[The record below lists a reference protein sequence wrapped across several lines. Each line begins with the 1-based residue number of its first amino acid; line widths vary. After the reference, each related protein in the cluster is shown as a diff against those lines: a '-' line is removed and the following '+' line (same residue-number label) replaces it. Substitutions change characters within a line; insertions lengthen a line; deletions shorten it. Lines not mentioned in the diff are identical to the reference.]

1 MADDVE
7 SMRRQESV
15 LGLGKLAGYLVDGLV
30 VSWYRCWHHEQILE
44 LLATPVLMV
53 PKLFGL
59 VPKLLGLVP
68 VESVKLVKGLL
79 LAHVGLL
86 KLHRRRRSRLR

>member
-1 MADDVE
+1 M
-7 SMRRQESV
+7 
-15 LGLGKLAGYLVDGLV
+15 LGLGKLTGQLVDGLV

-59 VPKLLGLVP
+59 VP

-79 LAHVGLL
+79 LAYVGLL